1 MWRRKGWYS
10 LEMKVEESYC
20 CEKENEKR
28 KERNG
33 ETSIGFAV
41 IEEICGFL
49 LTSFPFPCP
58 GDSAEN
64 LVRR

>member
-1 MWRRKGWYS
+1 
-10 LEMKVEESYC
+10 MKVEESYC